1 MIGPVSV
8 KPTLASMSS
17 LPVASIEID
26 SDGLRS
32 RAAVSWPGVMYAK
45 TLPSNSLPPV
55 SVATLTTPP
64 VARPYS
70 AL

>member
-17 LPVASIEID
+17 LAVASIEID

-32 RAAVSWPGVMYAK
+32 RAAVNWPGVM
-45 TLPSNSLPPV
+45 
-55 SVATLTTPP
+55 
-64 VARPYS
+64 
-70 AL
+70 